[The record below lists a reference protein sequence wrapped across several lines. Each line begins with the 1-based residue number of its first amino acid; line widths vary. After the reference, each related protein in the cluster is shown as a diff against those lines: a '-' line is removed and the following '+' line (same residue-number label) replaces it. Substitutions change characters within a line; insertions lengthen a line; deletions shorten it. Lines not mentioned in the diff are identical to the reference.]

1 MSAVGALVAVVV
13 AAEDPTQTH
22 HWLLPETAEII
33 YGGLASLIIFAML
46 WKFAG
51 PAARKGLSGR
61 TTRIQAELDAAA
73 AARRAADDEAA
84 RIRTALGNVAAERD
98 RLLADADRQA
108 AEILAEGRR
117 RADAEAAE
125 TEARAAAEAAAIRD
139 RAADELRGEIARLAT
154 LAAERIVRDTLDDRH
169 HAELIDGFAGRVRE
183 AARAGS

>member
-1 MSAVGALVAVVV
+1 MSAVGALLAVVV

-73 AARRAADDEAA
+73 AARRAADEEAA

-139 RAADELRGEIARLAT
+139 RAADELRGEITRLAT
-154 LAAERIVRDTLDDRH
+154 LAAERIVRDILDDRH